1 MLITMLVQ
9 RQLNPPPP
17 DKMQAQMIA
26 ILPWVMTFVLAK
38 FAAGLVIYWTFNN
51 LFSTIQQYIIMRRMG
66 VDVYIFNRS
75 KMKAEAAKELER
87 KQKAWD
93 DYQAQLK
100 ADGIKVDKNGKPL
113 KGQNLKP
120 KKVEDDKL
128 VTVSKPK
135 PKKKT
140 VQKPKKKK

>member
-1 MLITMLVQ
+1 
-9 RQLNPPPP
+9 
-17 DKMQAQMIA
+17 MIA
-26 ILPWVMTFVLAK
+26 MLPWVMTFVLAK

-66 VDVYIFNRS
+66 VDVYLFNRS
-75 KMKAEAAKELER
+75 KMKADAAKELER

-100 ADGIKVDKNGKPL
+100 ADGIEVDKNGKPL
-113 KGQNLKP
+113 KGQKPKP
-120 KKVEDDKL
+120 KKAEDDKP
-128 VTVSKPK
+128 VVVSKPK